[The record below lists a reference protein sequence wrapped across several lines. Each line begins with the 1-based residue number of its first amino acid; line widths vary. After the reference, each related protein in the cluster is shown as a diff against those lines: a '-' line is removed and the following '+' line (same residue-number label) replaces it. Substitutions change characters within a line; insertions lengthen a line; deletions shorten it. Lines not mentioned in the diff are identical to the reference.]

1 VETSLTATSRIQA
14 VLATDDH
21 AEAIATFYRE
31 TWGEA
36 VTPDS
41 ILAGR
46 RRAAADNLAEPG
58 AVPPV
63 AIVLDGDR
71 VIGHYASIPYR
82 IWDGVTE
89 SPAHWVKGLMVVPEY
104 RNGPVGFLVVKTL
117 TAQLP
122 LATALVVAPAARRLL
137 SAFGYS
143 DLGAIPNYVRPLR
156 PGRLARRLDVAEL
169 APALPRWV
177 SAGVGVAQRVG
188 LAGLA
193 GGAAGIALDLIAT
206 ATRRPAARLDI
217 GCASEPP
224 SGEELDEVWER
235 ARSTIAASP
244 VRNGRY
250 LRWRFGG
257 QTSAAPGG
265 GNPYEFVTVRDGG
278 RLVGVAVLR
287 HPRAISDR
295 RLQGLRVATISDV
308 VVPARRADAG
318 LALLGGV
325 ERAAR
330 AADAD
335 AILCTTSQRAVAR
348 LLRRQSY
355 LRVPGNVHFLLR
367 DGRAGGEG
375 SAARW
380 PRDLGSWGLGRGDGD
395 ADEVF

>member
-1 VETSLTATSRIQA
+1 VETGLTATSRIQA
-14 VLATDDH
+14 VVATDEH
-21 AEAIATFYRE
+21 ADAIATFYRE
-31 TWGEA
+31 TWGEP
-36 VTPDS
+36 VTADS

-46 RRAAADNLAEPG
+46 RSAAADNVAAPG
-58 AVPPV
+58 EVPPV
-63 AIVLDGDR
+63 AIVLEGDR

-89 SPAHWVKGLMVVPEY
+89 SPAHWIKGLMVVPEY

-217 GCASEPP
+217 ECASEPP

-235 ARSTIAASP
+235 ARSTFAASP

-250 LRWRFGG
+250 LRWRYH
-257 QTSAAPGG
+257 AAATGD
-265 GNPYEFVTVRDGG
+265 PYTFVSVRDGA

-287 HPRAISDR
+287 RPRAISDR
-295 RLQGLRVATISDV
+295 RLHGLRVATISDV
-308 VVPARRADAG
+308 VFPSRRAEVG

-330 AADAD
+330 AAGAD
-335 AILCTTSQRAVAR
+335 AILCTTSQSALGR
-348 LLRRQSY
+348 LLRRQAY
-355 LRVPGNVHFLLR
+355 LCLPGNVHFLLR
-367 DGRAGGEG
+367 DGRGEG
-375 SAARW
+375 RGGTGAARW
-380 PRDLGSWGLGRGDGD
+380 PQDLASWGLARGDGD

>member
-1 VETSLTATSRIQA
+1 METGLTATSRIQA
-14 VLATDDH
+14 VVATDEH
-21 AEAIATFYRE
+21 ADAIATFYRE
-31 TWGEA
+31 TWGEP
-36 VTPDS
+36 VTADS

-46 RRAAADNLAEPG
+46 RSAAADNVAAPG
-58 AVPPV
+58 EVPPV
-63 AIVLDGDR
+63 AIVLEGDR

-89 SPAHWVKGLMVVPEY
+89 SPAHWIKGLMVVPEY
-104 RNGPVGFLVVKTL
+104 RNGPVGYLVVKTL

-224 SGEELDEVWER
+224 SGEELDEVWAR
-235 ARSTIAASP
+235 ARSTFAASP

-250 LRWRFGG
+250 LRWRF
-257 QTSAAPGG
+257 SAAATGE
-265 GNPYEFVTVRDGG
+265 PYLFVTARDGA
-278 RLVGVAVLR
+278 RLVGIAVLR
-287 HPRAISDR
+287 RPRAISDR
-295 RLQGLRVATISDV
+295 RLHGLRVATISDV
-308 VVPARRADAG
+308 VFPSRRAEVG

-330 AADAD
+330 AAEAD
-335 AILCTTSQRAVAR
+335 AILCTTSQRALAR
-348 LLRRQSY
+348 LLRRQAY
-355 LRVPGNVHFLLR
+355 LRLPGNVHFLLR
-367 DGRAGGEG
+367 DGTGNG
-375 SAARW
+375 RW
-380 PRDLGSWGLGRGDGD
+380 PQDLASWGLARGDGD

>member
-1 VETSLTATSRIQA
+1 LTATSRIQA
-14 VLATDDH
+14 ILATDEH
-21 AEAIATFYRE
+21 ADAIATFYRE
-31 TWGEA
+31 TWGEP
-36 VTPDS
+36 VTADS

-46 RRAAADNLAEPG
+46 RRAAADNVAAPG
-58 AVPPV
+58 EVPPV
-63 AIVLDGDR
+63 AIVLEGDR

-137 SAFGYS
+137 SALGYS

-224 SGEELDEVWER
+224 SEEELDEVW
-235 ARSTIAASP
+235 ARTRGGDAFAASP
-244 VRNGRY
+244 VRNGRH
-250 LRWRFGG
+250 LRWRF
-257 QTSAAPGG
+257 SAAATGE
-265 GNPYEFVTVRDGG
+265 PYLFVTARDGA

-287 HPRAISDR
+287 RPRAISDR
-295 RLQGLRVATISDV
+295 RLRGLRVATISDV
-308 VVPARRADAG
+308 VFPSRRAEVG

-330 AADAD
+330 AAEAD
-335 AILCTTSQRAVAR
+335 AILCTTSQRALAR
-348 LLRRQSY
+348 LLRRQAY
-355 LRVPGNVHFLLR
+355 LRLPGNVHFLLR
-367 DGRAGGEG
+367 DGRGEG
-375 SAARW
+375 SEGAVRW
-380 PRDLGSWGLGRGDGD
+380 PQDLASWGLARGDGD

>member
-1 VETSLTATSRIQA
+1 VETGLTAPSRIQA
-14 VLATDDH
+14 VVATEEH
-21 AEAIATFYRE
+21 ADAIATFYRE
-31 TWGEA
+31 TWGEP
-36 VTPDS
+36 VTADS

-46 RRAAADNLAEPG
+46 RSAAADNVAAPG
-58 AVPPV
+58 EVPPV
-63 AIVLDGDR
+63 AIVLEGDR

-89 SPAHWVKGLMVVPEY
+89 SPAHWIKGLMVVPEY
-104 RNGPVGFLVVKTL
+104 RNGPVGYLVVKTL

-156 PGRLARRLDVAEL
+156 PGRLARRLDVTEL

-177 SAGVGVAQRVG
+177 SAGMGVAQRVG

-224 SGEELDEVWER
+224 SGEELDEVWAR
-235 ARSTIAASP
+235 ARSTFAASP
-244 VRNGRY
+244 TGEPY
-250 LRWRFGG
+250 L
-257 QTSAAPGG
+257 
-265 GNPYEFVTVRDGG
+265 FVTARDGA
-278 RLVGVAVLR
+278 RLVGIAVLR
-287 HPRAISDR
+287 RPRAISDR
-295 RLQGLRVATISDV
+295 RLHGLRVATISDV
-308 VVPARRADAG
+308 VFPSRRAEVG

-330 AADAD
+330 AAEAD
-335 AILCTTSQRAVAR
+335 AILCTTSQRALAR
-348 LLRRQSY
+348 LLRRQAY
-355 LRVPGNVHFLLR
+355 LRLPGNVHFLLR
-367 DGRAGGEG
+367 DGTGNG
-375 SAARW
+375 RW
-380 PRDLGSWGLGRGDGD
+380 PQDLASWGLARGDGD